1 MKLSI
6 ALLVIGVLI
15 LIFIIPYSLI
25 SIISGFNQMEQ
36 GEVSGGVS
44 GYLLIIGV
52 ALGFVLTVIG
62 ATKIY
67 LKK

>member
-25 SIISGFNQMEQ
+25 SIISGFNQLEQ

-52 ALGFVLTVIG
+52 ALGVVLTVIG
-62 ATKIY
+62 ATNIY